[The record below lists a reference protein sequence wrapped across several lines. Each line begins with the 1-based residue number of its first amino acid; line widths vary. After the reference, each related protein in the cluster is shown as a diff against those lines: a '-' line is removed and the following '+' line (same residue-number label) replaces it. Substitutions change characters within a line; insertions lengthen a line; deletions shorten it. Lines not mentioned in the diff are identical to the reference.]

1 MQARR
6 LRLVR
11 ILFAVLIVAGPPPVN
26 ADPVASD
33 AGNTRTENDF
43 RHLDREIQALKQAVI
58 ELNRDL
64 RLLEQEVR
72 YPAGQQLVVFL
83 SLQHKTVARL
93 ESVTIA
99 SDGRLLAEHAYSAQ
113 ETAAL
118 QDGGVHRLYEG
129 QLEAGNHYL
138 DITLAGVTAEGEP
151 FTATTLAKI
160 TKRTAPKFIEL
171 QLHGGGEG
179 QQTDIVVQ
187 TW

>member
-1 MQARR
+1 VVGQA
-6 LRLVR
+6 
-11 ILFAVLIVAGPPPVN
+11 
-26 ADPVASD
+26 AS
-33 AGNTRTENDF
+33 AQTELDF
-43 RHLDREIQALKQAVI
+43 GHLDREIQALKQAVI

-99 SDGRLLAEHAYSAQ
+99 SGGQLLAEHAYSAQ

-129 QLEAGNHYL
+129 QLETGNHYL
-138 DITLAGVTAEGEP
+138 NITLAGVTAGGEP
-151 FTATTLAKI
+151 FTAATLAKI

-171 QLHGGGEG
+171 QLQGGGEG
-179 QQTDIVVQ
+179 QQTHIVVQ

>member
-1 MQARR
+1 MQASWF
-6 LRLVR
+6 LLASV
-11 ILFAVLIVAGPPPVN
+11 LFVVLAVSGISQVS
-26 ADPVASD
+26 ADPVASR
-33 AGNTRTENDF
+33 AANAQTEIDF
-43 RHLDREIQALKQAVI
+43 RYLDREIQALKQAVI

-83 SLQHKTVARL
+83 SLQHKAVARL
-93 ESVTIA
+93 EAVTVA
-99 SDGRLLAEHAYSAQ
+99 LGGRLLAEHVYSAQ

-118 QDGGVHRLYEG
+118 RDGGVHRLYEG
-129 QLEAGNHYL
+129 RLEAGNHYL
-138 DITLAGVTAEGEP
+138 DINLAGVTAGGEP
-151 FTATTLAKI
+151 FTAATLVKI
-160 TKRTAPKFIEL
+160 TKHSAPKFIEL